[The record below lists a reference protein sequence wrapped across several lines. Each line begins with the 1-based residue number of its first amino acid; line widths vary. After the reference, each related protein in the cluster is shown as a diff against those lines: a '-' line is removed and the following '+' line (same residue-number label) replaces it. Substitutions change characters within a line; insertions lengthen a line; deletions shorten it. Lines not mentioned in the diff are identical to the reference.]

1 VLLQKLFPPPVAF
14 EHASQVCASVLQ
26 NGSRG
31 ACFEIS
37 QSAVTIHSTHLP
49 LPVVEQNC
57 RLPSP
62 QSAHSSL
69 GTTASLQAL
78 HSLVAFSQYGF
89 SATWQSKL
97 LVHALIQT
105 PALQTKRSEPQSALV
120 VQEVPGGGGGLGVT
134 AGGGGLGFSVTGGGG
149 GGEGRTGVPAG
160 GGGLGTTGGGG
171 GEGGGMGVPSGG
183 GGGLGFTMTGGGG
196 LGFTITGGGGG
207 EGAGPTSG
215 GGGLGLTIIGGGGEG
230 AGPISGGGG
239 LGLTTTGGGG
249 LGFTFG
255 GGGRALGGGGEAG
268 GSASVS
274 QRPFTS
280 LQVSPEGQENAVHEQ
295 EPVTVLQ
302 TGSLKSLEAQKSS
315 PM

>member
-1 VLLQKLFPPPVAF
+1 MVLQKLFPPPVAF

-37 QSAVTIHSTHLP
+37 QSAVTIHSTHFP

-78 HSLVAFSQYGF
+78 QSLVALSQYGC

-105 PALQTKRSEPQSALV
+105 PPLHTKRSEPQSALFW
-120 VQEVPGGGGGLGVT
+120 QDVPGGGGGLGVT

-149 GGEGRTGVPAG
+149 GEGSTGVPAG

-171 GEGGGMGVPSGG
+171 GEGEGVGVPSGG
-183 GGGLGFTMTGGGG
+183 GGGLG
-196 LGFTITGGGGG
+196 LTITGGGGG

-249 LGFTFG
+249 LGFTLG

-268 GSASVS
+268 GRASVS

-302 TGSLKSLEAQKSS
+302 TGSLKSFNAQKSS
-315 PM
+315 PL